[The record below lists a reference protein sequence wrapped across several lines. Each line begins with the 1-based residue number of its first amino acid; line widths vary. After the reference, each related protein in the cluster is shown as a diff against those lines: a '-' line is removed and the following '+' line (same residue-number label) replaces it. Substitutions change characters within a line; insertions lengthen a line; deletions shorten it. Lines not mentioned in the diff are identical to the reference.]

1 LNTTE
6 AFKANNGLLYLYTS
20 YRLQANIGGTSYGAE
35 KLPFVIDGVWE
46 NVKNIPLHGF
56 VKYFIISTHNK

>member
-1 LNTTE
+1 MR
-6 AFKANNGLLYLYTS
+6 YI
-20 YRLQANIGGTSYGAE
+20 QANIGGTSYGAE

-56 VKYFIISTHNK
+56 VKYFIISIINKIKHSTLMSCTCKM